1 MSARPIASA
10 TISFG
15 LVSIP
20 VKLYSAGNASSG
32 IHFNLVHRDCGS
44 RLKQQYTC
52 AKDGKIVPRDAMAK
66 GYEFTK
72 GQFVLFS
79 DEEIKALQEKATQ
92 TVDITEFVPISKI
105 DSIYFD
111 KCYYLGPDK
120 GGDRAFALLAKA
132 LDKSGRAALAKYAAR
147 GKQYLVMVRPHGNA
161 LLMQQ
166 LYYNDEIRPV
176 SEVPVG
182 ETSTSAQE
190 LKLALQIIKQGMTDR
205 FRPDQYTDEVRQ
217 RMLAAIEEKIEG
229 KEITAAP
236 EEPQARVIDLMQA
249 LKSSL
254 GKGARKPAKQAPSR
268 AAAGAAKTVKARG
281 RKTKKKA

>member
-20 VKLYSAGNASSG
+20 VKLYSASNASTG

-44 RLKQQYTC
+44 RLKQHYTC
-52 AKDGKIVPRDAMAK
+52 AKDGKTVPRDAMAK
-66 GYEFTK
+66 GYEFSK
-72 GQFVLFS
+72 GQFVLFT

-92 TVDITEFVPISKI
+92 TVDITEFVPAGKI

-132 LDKSGRAALAKYAAR
+132 LDKSGRAALARYAAR
-147 GKQYLVMVRPHGNA
+147 GKQYLVMVRPMGNA
-161 LLMQQ
+161 LVMQQ
-166 LYYNDEIRPV
+166 LYYTDEIRPH
-176 SEVPVG
+176 SEVPIG
-182 ETSTSAQE
+182 ESKTSAQE
-190 LKLALQIIKQGMTDR
+190 LKLALQIIKQGMTDT
-205 FRPDQYTDEVRQ
+205 FRPEQYSDDVRV
-217 RMLAAIEEKIEG
+217 RMLAAIEEKIDG

-236 EEPQARVIDLMQA
+236 EVPQARVIDLMQA

-254 GKGARKPAKQAPSR
+254 SSGRRKPAKQAPR
-268 AAAGAAKTVKARG
+268 VAAARG
-281 RKTKKKA
+281 RTAGKKKS